1 MKLKLA
7 FVALLSAMVL
17 LAKDMVVPTSE
28 LPKNALEFISK
39 NFANV
44 QIALVKKDIDSYDVI
59 LNDGTEIDFMING
72 DWKEVDGKY
81 KALPHTILPS
91 VMKKVS
97 ATQPNA
103 QILEIDKEIN
113 GYKFKFNNNMK
124 VYTDMQGNVLGQKL
138 D

>member
-1 MKLKLA
+1 MKAKLTLL
-7 FVALLSAMVL
+7 ALLGATVL
-17 LAKDMVVPTSE
+17 LAKDMVVPASE
-28 LPKNALEFISK
+28 LPNNAKEFISK
-39 NFANV
+39 NFKTA
-44 QIALVKKDIDSYDVI
+44 QIGLVKKDIDSYDVI

-81 KALPHTILPS
+81 KALPRTILPS

>member
-1 MKLKLA
+1 MKLKLGLA
-7 FVALLSAMVL
+7 ALLGATVL
-17 LAKDMVVPTSE
+17 FARDIIVPASE
-28 LPKNALEFISK
+28 LPRNAQDFISK
-39 NFANV
+39 NFKTA

-113 GYKFKFNNNMK
+113 GYKF
-124 VYTDMQGNVLGQKL
+124 
-138 D
+138 

>member
-1 MKLKLA
+1 MKAKLTLL
-7 FVALLSAMVL
+7 ALLGATVL
-17 LAKDMVVPTSE
+17 LAKDMVVPASE
-28 LPKNALEFISK
+28 LPNNAKEFISK
-39 NFANV
+39 NFKTA
-44 QIALVKKDIDSYDVI
+44 QIGLVKKDIDSYDVI

-103 QILEIDKEIN
+103 QILEVDKEIN
-113 GYKFKFNNNMK
+113 GYKFKFNNNME
-124 VYTDMQGNVLGQKL
+124 VYTDMQGNILGQKL